1 MHRDEIKWLD
11 FFAGINTIIITNEN
25 DFNKFRNF
33 LDDIGLG
40 CLLKNERNFSD
51 WQHLSI
57 INGHNSNCIIFE
69 YQPGKG
75 MTFGST
81 KEESKEWHGVEPLTV
96 SVNDTIYNNS
106 KLVNRSTEL
115 DKDLEDIE
123 K

>member
-1 MHRDEIKWLD
+1 MHKDEIKWLD
-11 FFAGINTIIITNEN
+11 FFAGVNTIIITNEK

-57 INGHNSNCIIFE
+57 INGHNPNCIIFE

-81 KEESKEWHGVEPLTV
+81 KEESKEWYGDEPFNV
-96 SVNDTIYNNS
+96 SVFDSFYSNS
-106 KLVNRSTEL
+106 NLINKDKVEEL
-115 DKDLEDIE
+115 EIE
-123 K
+123 RD